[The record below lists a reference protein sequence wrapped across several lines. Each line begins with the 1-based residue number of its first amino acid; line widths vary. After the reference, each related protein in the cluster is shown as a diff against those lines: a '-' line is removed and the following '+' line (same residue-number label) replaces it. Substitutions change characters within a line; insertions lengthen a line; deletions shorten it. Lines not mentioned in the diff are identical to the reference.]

1 MIEISLIKDEA
12 HYEKKQ
18 LDAMEEIF
26 VQNFIAPESAGPQ
39 TGLKPTT
46 PEIRIHIRLTQ
57 GVLPELLFRALGED
71 LHDFVTNKDFLNAF
85 IHPRSQET
93 PSLVFSFVG
102 DFRLFDFKIT
112 SKDEKNLAEGSQKMI
127 EKLLGEL
134 DREELSPQ
142 SKDLY
147 SFYYEKGDWIE
158 AQ

>member
-1 MIEISLIKDEA
+1 MIEMSLIKDET

-18 LDAMEEIF
+18 LDVMEEIF
-26 VQNFIAPESAGPQ
+26 TQNFITSESAEPE
-39 TGLKPTT
+39 THLNPAT

-71 LHDFVTNKDFLNAF
+71 LYDLIGNKDFLNAF

-102 DFRLFDFKIT
+102 DFRSFDFKIT

-127 EKLLGEL
+127 EKLLSEL
-134 DREELSPQ
+134 NREELPPQ
-142 SKDLY
+142 SKDAY
-147 SFYYEKGDWIE
+147 SFHYEKGDWIE
-158 AQ
+158 A